1 MTTANAIRGLMPSVL
16 QVKSRED
23 LPDDVEKLKDMVLAA
38 LSSNDEL
45 AQQVAWLK
53 RVLWGK
59 KSERIAS
66 PEQEDL
72 FQQARERLGL
82 VPADPADEQHEF
94 ISPEDC
100 PGAAESEPSAATD
113 DKPSEDG
120 QGAAESRTDK
130 ANVDKPKPVMP
141 KGPVKTKRG
150 GAREKKRGS
159 FLGGTVPANT
169 PVVTTHVCLDGATCP
184 VCAMPLTLLGADS
197 RKRVEYVPGR
207 FIIQE
212 TVVETGICLEHPHGS
227 IFTPEVPEVI
237 IPGGVLGNELAVNII
252 VDKFADGIPLHRQ
265 ARRFERKGVHIPTST
280 LSRNVIAAAAL
291 AGHIVNAMRDEL
303 IESPWLQGDATGFPV
318 LVGDLGKAHSG
329 QLWVYS
335 NGASA
340 VFQCSMT
347 KHGDIPR
354 DFLEG
359 FRGVWLSDGAS
370 NYNEVEDLD
379 GVERGGCWSHG
390 RRYVFEAR
398 NDHLAAMEG
407 LELIRDLFMS
417 ERVAMTL
424 AIPERQAHRDAIA
437 APLVERIRVWVATWR
452 ADVDVQR
459 RPKSAF
465 AKAVNYLHRQ
475 WAALTL
481 FLSKPMI
488 EIHNN
493 RSELLLRGPVTG
505 RHAWLFAGSPNG
517 AEASAIW
524 FSLVASCMLQGVDPA
539 VYLRAVLP
547 GLSKKTPTQVRALTP
562 AKWAEARRT
571 EGAVA

>member
-1 MTTANAIRGLMPSVL
+1 
-16 QVKSRED
+16 
-23 LPDDVEKLKDMVLAA
+23 
-38 LSSNDEL
+38 
-45 AQQVAWLK
+45 
-53 RVLWGK
+53 
-59 KSERIAS
+59 
-66 PEQEDL
+66 
-72 FQQARERLGL
+72 
-82 VPADPADEQHEF
+82 
-94 ISPEDC
+94 
-100 PGAAESEPSAATD
+100 
-113 DKPSEDG
+113 
-120 QGAAESRTDK
+120 
-130 ANVDKPKPVMP
+130 
-141 KGPVKTKRG
+141 
-150 GAREKKRGS
+150 
-159 FLGGTVPANT
+159 
-169 PVVTTHVCLDGATCP
+169 
-184 VCAMPLTLLGADS
+184 
-197 RKRVEYVPGR
+197 
-207 FIIQE
+207 
-212 TVVETGICLEHPHGS
+212 
-227 IFTPEVPEVI
+227 
-237 IPGGVLGNELAVNII
+237 
-252 VDKFADGIPLHRQ
+252 
-265 ARRFERKGVHIPTST
+265 
-280 LSRNVIAAAAL
+280 
-291 AGHIVNAMRDEL
+291 
-303 IESPWLQGDATGFPV
+303 
-318 LVGDLGKAHSG
+318 
-329 QLWVYS
+329 
-335 NGASA
+335 
-340 VFQCSMT
+340 MT

-505 RHAWLFAGSPNG
+505 RHAWRLAVRRLAQRRRSQRD
-517 AEASAIW
+517 
-524 FSLVASCMLQGVDPA
+524 LVQPGRILHAPGRRPS
-539 VYLRAVLP
+539 RLP
-547 GLSKKTPTQVRALTP
+547 
-562 AKWAEARRT
+562 ARR
-571 EGAVA
+571 VARPQQEDAHAGPRAHAGKMGGSAAYRGCGRVARRSCAPATSAAPTGQTALCRAY

>member
-100 PGAAESEPSAATD
+100 PGAAESEPSAAKD
-113 DKPSEDG
+113 DTPSEDG
-120 QGAAESRTDK
+120 QGAAESGTDK

-291 AGHIVNAMRDEL
+291 AG
-303 IESPWLQGDATGFPV
+303 
-318 LVGDLGKAHSG
+318 
-329 QLWVYS
+329 
-335 NGASA
+335 
-340 VFQCSMT
+340 
-347 KHGDIPR
+347 
-354 DFLEG
+354 
-359 FRGVWLSDGAS
+359 
-370 NYNEVEDLD
+370 
-379 GVERGGCWSHG
+379 G
-390 RRYVFEAR
+390 R
-398 NDHLAAMEG
+398 
-407 LELIRDLFMS
+407 
-417 ERVAMTL
+417 
-424 AIPERQAHRDAIA
+424 
-437 APLVERIRVWVATWR
+437 
-452 ADVDVQR
+452 
-459 RPKSAF
+459 
-465 AKAVNYLHRQ
+465 
-475 WAALTL
+475 
-481 FLSKPMI
+481 
-488 EIHNN
+488 
-493 RSELLLRGPVTG
+493 RGPVPG
-505 RHAWLFAGSPNG
+505 DRRGGPERRADDARAQRLGEVLAVAVQVPGGGPPGHADVPALVRRRDVVDDPDVG
-517 AEASAIW
+517 EDSAHSW
-524 FSLVASCMLQGVDPA
+524 HVAVASCIPASQLHIGDPSA
-539 VYLRAVLP
+539 PTGPQQHCDGDWLRMHMRCCPTNLSSSPPIP
-547 GLSKKTPTQVRALTP
+547 G
-562 AKWAEARRT
+562 
-571 EGAVA
+571 